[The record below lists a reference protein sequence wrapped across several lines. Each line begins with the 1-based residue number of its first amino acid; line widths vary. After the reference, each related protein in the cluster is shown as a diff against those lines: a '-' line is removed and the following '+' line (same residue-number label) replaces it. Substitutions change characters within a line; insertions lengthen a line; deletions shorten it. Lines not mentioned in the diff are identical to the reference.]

1 MKDSDRSDLA
11 KYRINRARETL
22 SEISLHIENELWNTA
37 VNRLYY
43 ACYYAVIALL
53 VDRKISTTAHAGVR
67 RMFGFHFVKTGIIEK
82 DLGKFYSDIFDMR
95 QTGDYEDYMDFTKE
109 DVLDLLPM
117 AQKLISRI
125 EALL

>member
-1 MKDSDRSDLA
+1 
-11 KYRINRARETL
+11 
-22 SEISLHIENELWNTA
+22 
-37 VNRLYY
+37 
-43 ACYYAVIALL
+43 
-53 VDRKISTTAHAGVR
+53 
-67 RMFGFHFVKTGIIEK
+67 MFGFHFVKTGIIEK